1 MGCGLM
7 EKRDAYFHIIW
18 GIVLVLMGVAVIFH
32 VPQQMDKIAKLKEFE
47 SVPFFIRFCFYL
59 LGVLL
64 IGGGVQKIVKTYREM
79 TGKQGPND
87 KD

>member
-1 MGCGLM
+1 MDKENL
-7 EKRDAYFHIIW
+7 YFQIGW

-32 VPQQMDKIAKLKEFE
+32 VPQQMERIAQLKEFE

-79 TGKQGPND
+79 RKRQDPD
-87 KD
+87 IKD